1 MSTKAQ
7 IKASAKYNKANT
19 VSLSIRFFK
28 ESDADVIEWIGK
40 QDNKADAIR
49 QLIRQAIAAEKR

>member
-7 IKASAKYNKANT
+7 IKASAKYNKENT

-40 QDNKADAIR
+40 QENKADAIR

>member
-1 MSTKAQ
+1 MRTKAQ
-7 IKASAKYNKANT
+7 IKASAKYNKENT

-40 QDNKADAIR
+40 QENKADAIR

>member
-7 IKASAKYNKANT
+7 IKASAKYNKENT

>member
-7 IKASAKYNKANT
+7 IKASAKYNKENT
-19 VSLSIRFFK
+19 VSLSIRFFR

-40 QDNKADAIR
+40 QENKADAIR
-49 QLIRQAIAAEKR
+49 QLILKEIEAER

>member
-1 MSTKAQ
+1 MRTKAQ
-7 IKASAKYNKANT
+7 IKASAKYNKENT

-40 QDNKADAIR
+40 QPNKADAIR